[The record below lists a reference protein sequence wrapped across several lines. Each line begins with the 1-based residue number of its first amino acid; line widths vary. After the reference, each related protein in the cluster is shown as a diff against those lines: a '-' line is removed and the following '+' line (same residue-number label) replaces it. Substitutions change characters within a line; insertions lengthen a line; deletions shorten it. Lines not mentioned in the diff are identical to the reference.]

1 MRDAVIVDA
10 VRTPLGKRGG
20 GLSATHPARP
30 SSSALKTLESRVGL
44 DPAVVDD
51 VIWGCVTQVAEQA
64 ANVTRYAVLGAGW
77 PEEVPAVTIDRQCSS
92 SQQAVHFA
100 AAGVRSG
107 QYDVAVAG
115 GVEVMSRVPMGS
127 TRIEGLGS
135 PFGPD
140 IESRYGVKGFNQG
153 VSADLIARR
162 WSLSRTQLD
171 EHSLQSHTR
180 AAAAQDE
187 GRYAAEIA
195 AVETTDA
202 AGQPVTIDADEGV
215 RRGATLDS
223 LAKLKPA
230 FAEDGLT
237 TAGSSSQ
244 ISDGAATLSICSSE
258 VARQHSCRALA
269 RLHSF
274 AMRAPNNSSQILDD
288 VEHGQIIEVTNYGE
302 VAAVLIPP
310 AATPYERLLAAGTV
324 RTSRPGPARRLR
336 CHRGLRRPVILLA
349 IGVVLLYK
357 RLHELQ
363 GAVA

>member
-1 MRDAVIVDA
+1 MQGQASMCGLCQQQGA
-10 VRTPLGKRGG
+10 ART
-20 GLSATHPARP
+20 A
-30 SSSALKTLESRVGL
+30 
-44 DPAVVDD
+44 
-51 VIWGCVTQVAEQA
+51 
-64 ANVTRYAVLGAGW
+64 
-77 PEEVPAVTIDRQCSS
+77 
-92 SQQAVHFA
+92 
-100 AAGVRSG
+100 
-107 QYDVAVAG
+107 
-115 GVEVMSRVPMGS
+115 
-127 TRIEGLGS
+127 S
-135 PFGPD
+135 P
-140 IESRYGVKGFNQG
+140 
-153 VSADLIARR
+153 
-162 WSLSRTQLD
+162 
-171 EHSLQSHTR
+171 R

-187 GRYAAEIA
+187 GRYDVEIA

-215 RRGATLDS
+215 RRGGTLDS
-223 LAKLKPA
+223 VAKLKPA

-244 ISDGAATLSICSSE
+244 ISDGAAALLICSSE
-258 VARQHSCRALA
+258 VARQHGWRLA

-274 AMRAPNNSSQILDD
+274 AVRAPNNSSQILDD
-288 VEHGQIIEVTNYGE
+288 VEDGQIIEVTNYGE

-310 AATPYERLLAAGTV
+310 TATPSERLLAAGTV

>member
-20 GLSATHPARP
+20 GLSATHPARL
-30 SSSALKTLESRVGL
+30 SSSVLKALESRVGL

-64 ANVTRYAVLGAGW
+64 ANVARYAVLGAGW
-77 PEEVPAVTIDRQCSS
+77 PEEVPAVTIDRQCGS

-100 AAGVRSG
+100 AAGVMSG

-127 TRIEGLGS
+127 TCVEGLGS

-171 EHSLQSHTR
+171 EHSLQSLAR

-195 AVETTDA
+195 AVETTDT
-202 AGQPVTIDADEGV
+202 AGQSVTIDADEGV
-215 RRGATLDS
+215 RRGGTLDS

-244 ISDGAATLSICSSE
+244 ISDGAAALLICSSE
-258 VARQHSCRALA
+258 VARQHGWRPLA

-274 AMRAPNNSSQILDD
+274 AVRAPNNSSQILDD
-288 VEHGQIIEVTNYGE
+288 VEDGQIIEVTNDGE

-363 GAVA
+363 